1 MAGILPDS
9 GLGAGDL
16 MKLLRSFNER
26 LHSGYESIKV
36 FEQSFLIPVT
46 MAVTKRASH
55 IRVKLFLLLP
65 ATGIEP
71 VREVSPAGF

>member
-1 MAGILPDS
+1 M
-9 GLGAGDL
+9 AGDL

-26 LHSGYESIKV
+26 LHLGYESIKV
-36 FEQSFLIPVT
+36 FKQSFLIPVLGHKKST
-46 MAVTKRASH
+46 VLKYSAFFM
-55 IRVKLFLLLP
+55 P